1 MHAAGRKLL
10 VIPADC
16 WRFGLQTGR
25 QARSHQRRHLSLRDS
40 GGVPIWQLG
49 LNTGRG
55 HRRARILR
63 PPRPGRHGLG
73 AVL

>member
-25 QARSHQRRHLSLRDS
+25 QARSHQRRHL
-40 GGVPIWQLG
+40 
-49 LNTGRG
+49 
-55 HRRARILR
+55 
-63 PPRPGRHGLG
+63 
-73 AVL
+73 